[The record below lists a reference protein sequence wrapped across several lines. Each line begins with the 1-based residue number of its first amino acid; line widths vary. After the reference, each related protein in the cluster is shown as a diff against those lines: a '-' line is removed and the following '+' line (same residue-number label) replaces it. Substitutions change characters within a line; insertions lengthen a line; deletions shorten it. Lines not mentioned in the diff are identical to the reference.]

1 MRVSSRVNKYCEKTK
16 IINVY
21 LWGENPTNS
30 KGSIGILYHFA
41 LQTFKWLMENYVPIF
56 VWWDNNYINVFL
68 TIEKELFFKKTFTL
82 NLPI

>member
-30 KGSIGILYHFA
+30 KGSIGILYHFV

-68 TIEKELFFKKTFTL
+68 TIEKELFFLKTFTL

>member
-30 KGSIGILYHFA
+30 KGSIGILYHFV
-41 LQTFKWLMENYVPIF
+41 LQTFQWLMENYVPIF

-68 TIEKELFFKKTFTL
+68 TIEKELFF
-82 NLPI
+82 